1 MQCALAYFLLMF
13 LFRGMPFID
22 LAHLRKQDVKGK
34 YIVYSR
40 HKTGRQITVRIP
52 KEAMKLIEK
61 FKNMNY
67 DSIYLFPILDKKKRS
82 KGTESEKWKNKK
94 KIKSYI

>member
-67 DSIYLFPILDKKKRS
+67 DSIYLFPILDKKNAAKEQS
-82 KGTESEKWKNKK
+82 QKNGKIKK

>member
-1 MQCALAYFLLMF
+1 MCIGIFLTNVSIP
-13 LFRGMPFID
+13 GMPFID

-67 DSIYLFPILDKKKRS
+67 DSIYLFPILDKNAAKEQS
-82 KGTESEKWKNKK
+82 QKNGKIK